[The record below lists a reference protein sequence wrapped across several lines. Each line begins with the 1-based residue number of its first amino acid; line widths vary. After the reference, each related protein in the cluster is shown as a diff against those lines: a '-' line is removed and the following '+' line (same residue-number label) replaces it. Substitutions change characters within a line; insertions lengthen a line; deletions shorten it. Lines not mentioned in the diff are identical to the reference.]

1 MTSWGIMKIQ
11 SVRGTHDLLPEATRL
26 WQRIEA
32 AAYHTF
38 GLYGYA
44 EMRTPIFEQTDLFA
58 RSIGTETDIVQK
70 EMYTFADSKGKTFSL
85 RPEGTAS
92 VVRAYI
98 EHGLYHDGGI
108 TKFYYIGPMFRHE
121 RPQKGR
127 YRQFHQIGVEVLGSD
142 HPAIEAEV
150 IEMLER
156 FFRKLG
162 VQGLELLVNSVG
174 CGNCRPAYVQL
185 LSETFQKHASDWCAQ
200 CRHRAETNPLR
211 VLDCKVA
218 ECQPLIQ
225 QLPTIEDHL
234 CEECRRHFDRFRG
247 YLDLQKITYRQEPR
261 LVRGLDYY
269 VRTTFEMVSD
279 RLGPTQNAVV
289 GGGRYDG
296 LVEIL
301 GGPPTQGFGFA
312 LGIERLVTVL
322 GESTD
327 DSLLARPD
335 VFLGFLDDAAFE
347 ECLRLASMLRQEG
360 LYAYIDFQ
368 GRSLKAQMRL
378 ANRLSS
384 RYTCIVGDEEMT
396 SGRFPL
402 KRMENG
408 QQATV
413 ERQEI
418 AAHVKS

>member
-1 MTSWGIMKIQ
+1 MASRGIMKIK
-11 SVRGTHDLLPEATRL
+11 SVRGTHDLLPETTQL

-32 AAYHTF
+32 AAHRIF

-44 EMRTPIFEQTDLFA
+44 EVRTPIFEETELFA
-58 RSIGTETDIVQK
+58 RSIGAETDIVQK

-108 TKFYYIGPMFRHE
+108 NKLYYIGPMFRHE

-150 IEMLER
+150 IEMLEH
-156 FFRKLG
+156 FFRELDI
-162 VQGLELLVNSVG
+162 QGLELLVNSVG
-174 CGNCRPAYVQL
+174 CGNCRPAYVEL
-185 LSETFQKHASDWCAQ
+185 LRAELAKHGSDWCAQ
-200 CRHRAETNPLR
+200 CQHRAETNPLR
-211 VLDCKVA
+211 VLDCKVP
-218 ECQPLIQ
+218 ECQPLIE
-225 QLPTIEDHL
+225 QLPAIQDHL
-234 CEECRRHFDRFRG
+234 CEECRQHFTRFVD
-247 YLDLQKITYRQEPR
+247 YLNLKQISYRQESR

-296 LVEIL
+296 LSEML
-301 GGPPTQGFGFA
+301 GGPAAQGFGFA
-312 LGIERLVTVL
+312 LGIERLVTVM
-322 GESTD
+322 GESPD

-347 ECLRLASMLRQEG
+347 ECLKLASALRREG
-360 LYAYIDFQ
+360 IYAHIDFQ

-378 ANRLSS
+378 ANRLKG
-384 RYTCIVGDEEMT
+384 RYTCIVGEEEMT

-402 KRMENG
+402 KRMEDG
-408 QQATV
+408 HEETL
-413 ERQEI
+413 EREEI